1 MPMKHSKYSVV
12 IVGSGISGLYA
23 AIKLSESMNLP
34 DGILLLT
41 KSQLSESNS
50 RYAQGGIVGVLP
62 ENAPD
67 SVSLH
72 VADTIKAGC
81 GLSDFNVVKF
91 ISENSQYAIK
101 DLMSYGVE
109 FDRDKQNGLTFT
121 LEGAHSVRRIL
132 HVGGDATGYGIE
144 KALVNKVKND
154 KTIAENISIYE
165 QCHAVELLI
174 DAKGECRGV
183 ISFNEVT
190 KEFETI
196 YAGATVLATGGVGQV
211 YKYTTNPSVATGDGL
226 ALAVRAKAE
235 IKDMEFIQFHPT
247 ALSLDNDESR
257 FLISE
262 SVRGEGAKLV
272 NSNGEY
278 FMERYHEQ
286 KDLAPR
292 DIVSRSI
299 VKELEKTGE
308 DRVFLDAS
316 LIPID
321 TFTTRFPNIYKKCL
335 ENGVDV
341 TKDYIP
347 VSPAAHYCMGGI
359 KTSVDGTTSIRH
371 LYAIGEAGCT
381 SLHGANRL
389 ASNSL
394 LECVVTAFEL
404 VNTLSFENLQV
415 SDVIDDSILSIIK
428 NYAPEDEPEVADCD
442 VNALIN
448 RLKDTMWK
456 NVGIIRDENSL
467 LQALSDLK
475 KISEEFG
482 QNRFC
487 TSAEEFELRN
497 LLHVA
502 LVITNMALRRKE
514 SIGAHFRSDSPVM
527 EEKISVEVKNN
538 ESSVSVK

>member
-1 MPMKHSKYSVV
+1 MKHSKYSVV

-174 DAKGECRGV
+174 DAKGECRGI
-183 ISFNEVT
+183 ISFNEAT

-335 ENGVDV
+335 ENGIDV

-482 QNRFC
+482 RNRFC

-527 EEKISVEVKNN
+527 EEKISVEVKND